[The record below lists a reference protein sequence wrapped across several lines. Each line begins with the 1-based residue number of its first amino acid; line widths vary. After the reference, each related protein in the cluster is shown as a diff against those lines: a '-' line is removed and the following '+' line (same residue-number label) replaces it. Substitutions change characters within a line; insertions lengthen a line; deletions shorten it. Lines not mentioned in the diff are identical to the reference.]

1 MRLEIIF
8 GLLVLCLGACAPN
21 FHYVDPPCT
30 TQANCEQAED
40 IQIGRMWAHAQR
52 ALEAE
57 TAGTS
62 YSISPDTWSFE
73 QIRSSDF
80 GCGGQPAWGC
90 IDVNTRHIQWVQAR
104 PMSLSHECM
113 HAILYDLQRKDWGT
127 SLDGVAEE
135 EEQ

>member
-8 GLLVLCLGACAPN
+8 GLLVLSLGACAPN
-21 FHYVDPPCT
+21 FYFADPPCT
-30 TQANCEQAED
+30 TQANCEQVED
-40 IQIGRMWAHAQR
+40 IQIGRIWAHAQR

-62 YSISPDTWSFE
+62 YLISPDTWSFE
-73 QIRSSDF
+73 KISASDF
-80 GCGGQPAWGC
+80 DCGGEPAWGC
-90 IDVNTRHIQWVQAR
+90 IHVTTRRIQWVQGK

-127 SLDGVAEE
+127 RLDGVAEE